1 MAECTMRYMF
11 HLVQQRSSQPLG
23 VEAEGTARAPA
34 ETVWHLVSDATTYP
48 QWGPWSDGGF
58 NRPGDPSHDGAGAVR
73 WFRYGRTKTVEEVL
87 AAEAGKRLSYTV
99 IGGIPVRN
107 YLAEVTLTPV
117 PGGTHI
123 RWSARWDR
131 TIGGRFV
138 HRALSR
144 FYPEMM
150 QGLIQ
155 AAEQSQPVS
164 P

>member
-1 MAECTMRYMF
+1 MRYMF
-11 HLVQQRSSQPLG
+11 HLVQRRSGEQLG

-34 ETVWHLVSDATTYP
+34 ETVWHLVSDATTYSK
-48 QWGPWSDGGF
+48 WGPWSDGGF
-58 NRPGDPSHDGAGAVR
+58 SRPGDAARDGAGAVR

-107 YLAEVTLTPV
+107 YLAEVTLSPV
-117 PGGTHI
+117 ADGTHI

-131 TIGGRFV
+131 TIGGRIV
-138 HRALSR
+138 HRSLSR

-150 QGLIQ
+150 RRLVQ
-155 AAEQSQPVS
+155 AAEQGQPVS

>member
-1 MAECTMRYMF
+1 MF
-11 HLVQQRSSQPLG
+11 HLVQRRSGEPLG

-34 ETVWHLVSDATTYP
+34 DTVWHLVSDATTYP

-58 NRPGDPSHDGAGAVR
+58 GRPGDPARDGVGAVR

-87 AAEAGKRLSYTV
+87 AAKEGKRLSYTV

-117 PGGTHI
+117 ADGTHI

-138 HRALSR
+138 LRALRR

-150 QGLIQ
+150 RDLIQ
-155 AAEQSQPVS
+155 AAEQGVPANQG
-164 P
+164 